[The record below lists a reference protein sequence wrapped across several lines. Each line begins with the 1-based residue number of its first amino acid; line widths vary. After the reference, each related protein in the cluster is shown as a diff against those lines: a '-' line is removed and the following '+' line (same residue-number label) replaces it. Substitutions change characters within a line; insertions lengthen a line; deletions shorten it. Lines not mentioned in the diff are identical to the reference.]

1 MLEAKRVGLMTC
13 QLIPYAKS
21 PSSRLL
27 HQVLD
32 GKALVACTALVAYK
46 ALVACTALV
55 AYKALVACKAQV
67 GREWVR
73 TAALLFTAQL
83 LCRATAW

>member
-46 ALVACTALV
+46 ALVAC
-55 AYKALVACKAQV
+55 KAQV